1 MRKFLLLVS
10 MALGLVAVAL
20 PASAMGS
27 AMLTENSLPLNDKTI
42 SFEGKAKFN
51 TLGTGIEC
59 NVTLK
64 TTVTGATITPTE
76 FNVTNP
82 TTECVF
88 FGATYQDCE
97 FETHPVTD
105 HIDLAKLTLTKGV
118 GNEHPVHVTVPKGI
132 ETHPTVTAELQTKV
146 GSVGKCKI
154 TTNDLT
160 VVSDVTVPFAADLE
174 TTNGLVSGLKLT
186 GEVRIDKNEPGMGT
200 TTPIGAGQ
208 LNAVSGTLA
217 LEGNTP
223 LTVS

>member
-1 MRKFLLLVS
+1 MRKLLLLVS
-10 MALGLVAVAL
+10 MALGLVAVVL

-27 AMLTENSLPLNDKTI
+27 AILTGTVPLNDATI

-51 TLGTGIEC
+51 ALGTGLEC

-88 FGATYQDCE
+88 FGSVYKECT

-105 HIDLAKLTLTKGV
+105 HLDLAKLTLTKSV
-118 GNEHPVHVTVPKGI
+118 GNEHPVHVTVPKSS
-132 ETHPTVTAELQTKV
+132 ETHPTITSELTTRV
-146 GSVGKCKI
+146 GSINPCNV

-160 VVSDVTVPFAADLE
+160 IVSDVTVPFAADLE
-174 TTNGLVSGLKLT
+174 TSNGLVSGLTLT
-186 GEVRIDKNEPGMGT
+186 GEVRVDRNTPVMGT
-200 TTPIGAGQ
+200 TTLPGGQ
-208 LNAVSGTLA
+208 LNSVSGTLA